1 MKKLYLVLSMLK
13 DWFTREIKYTIAVI
27 ATLILSC
34 VVLFISWILLTEDF
48 PSSKEYE
55 QLKRTFGTDSYI
67 DRFHLTEQSA
77 TALMSG
83 VLPKIEYA
91 NVGGY
96 ARITAVNGRE
106 LAENIFESCDTI
118 LGEEQN
124 AVKELV
130 SSFYNPTYEISEGRF
145 FTADELKE
153 DRGVI
158 ILPDNLKINVGDMVT
173 IADREYEV
181 IGLNDDSYTRVLL
194 PYSTMKIIQGT
205 YIEPTLED
213 DYEFLTGGPMALQ
226 IAHGIRFEKKLSTEQ
241 KAFLADIYG
250 RGITGENIESEF
262 LPTMKNDAIF
272 IIISIIASII
282 LALFCALC
290 VYSLFV
296 YLCKSSESSLN
307 IFKVCGA
314 NYGTIYFLL
323 LFQIFFCMALS
334 YAVSCIA
341 MIPIQQLLKF
351 FNKRGEIRP
360 IDYVVVAAIYLSVI
374 VGAVL
379 PTIKTLAKRTPS
391 AKGGGLQ

>member
-34 VVLFISWILLTEDF
+34 IVLFISWILLTEDF

-130 SSFYNPTYEISEGRF
+130 SSFYNPTYEICEGRF

-194 PYSTMKIIQGT
+194 PYSTMKIIQDT

-213 DYEFLTGGPMALQ
+213 DYEFLTGGPMAFQ

-250 RGITGENIESEF
+250 RGITEENIESEF
-262 LPTMKNDAIF
+262 LPALSIGVIF